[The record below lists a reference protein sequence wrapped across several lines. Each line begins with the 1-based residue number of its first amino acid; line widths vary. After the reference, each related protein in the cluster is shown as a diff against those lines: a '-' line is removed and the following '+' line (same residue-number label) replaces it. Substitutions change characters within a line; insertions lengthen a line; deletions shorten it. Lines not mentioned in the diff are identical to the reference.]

1 MDAIKVYEQFKNEF
15 EIPYK
20 TYFKSKKKLRIT
32 SWKIFNLVIFT
43 HYGDIICLKIILSR
57 EKIFFNKFPSNK
69 FIESQ
74 NSFFSHLLV
83 HRLLIEQTLLRF
95 LIRAQIDRAREFID
109 SCCECRP
116 NNPPRKFLWGALN
129 GKEEWFAFHYTNRL
143 SLSRRLN
150 ESSDD

>member
-57 EKIFFNKFPSNK
+57 EKIVFNKFPSNK
-69 FIESQ
+69 SIE
-74 NSFFSHLLV
+74 FLL
-83 HRLLIEQTLLRF
+83 
-95 LIRAQIDRAREFID
+95 
-109 SCCECRP
+109 
-116 NNPPRKFLWGALN
+116 
-129 GKEEWFAFHYTNRL
+129 FAFTRSSFINRTNFITL
-143 SLSRRLN
+143 SHSRSDRSSTRIHRFVLRMSFEQPSPEVSLRSLKREGRVVRVPLH
-150 ESSDD
+150 ESSLALSKIKRV

>member
-69 FIESQ
+69 SIE
-74 NSFFSHLLV
+74 FLL
-83 HRLLIEQTLLRF
+83 
-95 LIRAQIDRAREFID
+95 
-109 SCCECRP
+109 
-116 NNPPRKFLWGALN
+116 
-129 GKEEWFAFHYTNRL
+129 FAFTRSSFINRTNFIICHSCSNRSSTRIHRFVL
-143 SLSRRLN
+143 RMSSEQPSPEVSLRSLKREGRVVRVPLH
-150 ESSDD
+150 ESSLALSKIKRV